1 MADDD
6 TNKARQKNFEYL
18 KDGLT
23 EKYVVD
29 KPDLI
34 GMQKNSILK
43 LVDTN
48 KGDYSLSSG
57 YFHACTGFGKTFL
70 MKALAE
76 GYYSQNKKKK
86 IVIFEEKRSYLAQA
100 KEFFER
106 MDPKIRKNYILAKAL
121 KNINDGHD

>member
-34 GMQKNSILK
+34 GMQNNSILK

-86 IVIFEEKRSYLAQA
+86 IIIFEEKRSYLAQA